1 MSQGV
6 RWTEFKP
13 YEKNLVKVLGDLE
26 ADVLE
31 ALWKLKVA
39 HVRDIHREVARKR
52 KVAVT
57 TVATV
62 LDRLF
67 EKGLVE
73 RELKRTRGLYY
84 EYRPSLTKRQFESTI
99 VRDVLKGLFETFGDA
114 AVSYLINQVGIKDE
128 QKVEEFKVYLEK
140 LKQEEES
147 S

>member
-1 MSQGV
+1 MYNNI

-31 ALWKLKVA
+31 ALWKLKVSR
-39 HVRDIHREVARKR
+39 VKSIHREVARKR

-73 RELKRTRGLYY
+73 RALKRTKGLHY
-84 EYRPSLTKRQFESTI
+84 EYRPSITKGQFENTV
-99 VRDVLKGLFETFGDA
+99 VRDVLEGLFETFGD
-114 AVSYLINQVGIKDE
+114 STIFHLINRAGIKDK
-128 QKVEEFKVYLEK
+128 QKIEEFKGYLEK
-140 LKQEEES
+140 LKEEGK
-147 S
+147 

>member
-1 MSQGV
+1 MSKGI

-31 ALWKLKVA
+31 ALWKLKVSR
-39 HVRDIHREVARKR
+39 VRSIHREVARKR
-52 KVAVT
+52 KVTVT

-73 RELKRTRGLYY
+73 RELKRTRGLHY
-84 EYRPSLTKRQFESTI
+84 EYRPAVTKRQFENTI
-99 VRDVLKGLFETFGDA
+99 VRDVLEGLFETFGDS
-114 AVSYLINQVGIKDE
+114 AVSYLINRAGIRDK
-128 QKVEEFKVYLEK
+128 QKIKELQGY
-140 LKQEEES
+140 LKQEKE
-147 S
+147 

>member
-1 MSQGV
+1 MSNNI

-31 ALWKLKVA
+31 ALWKLKVSR
-39 HVRDIHREVARKR
+39 VKSIHREVARKR

-57 TVATV
+57 TVATI

-73 RELKRTRGLYY
+73 RELKRTRGLHY
-84 EYRPSLTKRQFESTI
+84 EYRPSITKRQFENTI
-99 VRDVLKGLFETFGDA
+99 VRDVLEGLFETFGDS
-114 AVSYLINQVGIKDE
+114 AVSYLINRTGIKDK
-128 QKVEEFKVYLEK
+128 QKIEELQGYLKK
-140 LKQEEES
+140 LKQEKE
-147 S
+147 

>member
-1 MSQGV
+1 VSESI
-6 RWTEFKP
+6 RWTGFKP
-13 YEKNLVKVLGDLE
+13 YEKNLLKVLGDLE

-73 RELKRTRGLYY
+73 RELIRTRGLYY
-84 EYRPSLTKRQFESTI
+84 EYRPSLSKRQLESTI
-99 VRDVLKGLFETFGDA
+99 VRDVLKGIFETFGDA
-114 AVSYLINQVGIKDE
+114 AVSYLVNQVGIKDRE
-128 QKVEEFKVYLEK
+128 KIEDFKSYLEK
-140 LKQEEES
+140 LKQEEK
-147 S
+147 

>member
-1 MSQGV
+1 MPKNIQ
-6 RWTEFKP
+6 WTEFKP
-13 YEKNLVKVLGDLE
+13 YEKRLVKVLGDLE

-31 ALWKLKVA
+31 ALWKLKIA
-39 HVRDIHREVARKR
+39 HVRGIHREVARKR

-84 EYRPSLTKRQFESTI
+84 EYKPSITKGQFENNV
-99 VRDVLKGLFETFGDA
+99 VRVVLKGLFEAFGDS
-114 AVSYLINQVGIKDE
+114 AVSYLINRAEINDK
-128 QKVEEFKVYLEK
+128 QKIEEFKGYLEK
-140 LKQEEES
+140 LKQEGK
-147 S
+147 

>member
-1 MSQGV
+1 MSKGIK
-6 RWTEFKP
+6 WTEFKP
-13 YEKNLVKVLGDLE
+13 YEKHLVKVLGDLE

-39 HVRDIHREVARKR
+39 HVRDIHREVVRKR

-73 RELKRTRGLYY
+73 RELKRTRGLHYK
-84 EYRPSLTKRQFESTI
+84 YRPSITKVQLKNAV
-99 VRDVLKGLFETFGDA
+99 VRDVLKGLFETFGDS
-114 AVSYLINQVGIKDE
+114 AVSHLINRAGIKDK
-128 QKVEEFKVYLEK
+128 QKIEEFKSYLEQ
-140 LKQEEES
+140 LKKERK
-147 S
+147 

>member
-1 MSQGV
+1 MSEGIK
-6 RWTEFKP
+6 WTEFKP
-13 YEKNLVKVLGDLE
+13 YEKHLAKILGDLE

-39 HVRDIHREVARKR
+39 HVGDIHKEVVRKR

-73 RELKRTRGLYY
+73 RELKRTRGLRY
-84 EYRPSLTKRQFESTI
+84 EYRPSITKVQLENTV
-99 VRDVLKGLFETFGDA
+99 VRDVLRGLFETFGDS
-114 AVSYLINQVGIKDE
+114 AVSHLINGAGIKDK
-128 QKVEEFKVYLEK
+128 QKIEEFKSYLEK
-140 LKQEEES
+140 LKQKRK
-147 S
+147 

>member
-1 MSQGV
+1 MSRGI

-26 ADVLE
+26 ADILE
-31 ALWKLKVA
+31 ALWKLKVV
-39 HVRDIHREVARKR
+39 HVRDIHREVAQKR

-73 RELKRTRGLYY
+73 RELKSTGGLHY
-84 EYRPSLTKRQFESTI
+84 EYRPSITRKQFENTI
-99 VRDVLKGLFETFGDA
+99 VRDVLRGLFETFGDS
-114 AVSYLINQVGIKDE
+114 AVSHLINRAGIKDK
-128 QKVEEFKVYLEK
+128 QKIEEFKGYLEK
-140 LKQEEES
+140 LKQERK
-147 S
+147 